1 MFCPL
6 RLDFSSVVVLFAG
19 VIGSL
24 PDVLSI
30 VLDFCFCG
38 ILPIQ
43 MNKNN
48 IILNQYLMV
57 EASMFDTVRFL
68 MLLIFFSLI
77 TESLLVIFG
86 LLSNIFI
93 IYYFF
98 VQILVQI
105 SDYTC
110 NLKKDLFDK
119 N

>member
-1 MFCPL
+1 
-6 RLDFSSVVVLFAG
+6 
-19 VIGSL
+19 
-24 PDVLSI
+24 
-30 VLDFCFCG
+30 
-38 ILPIQ
+38 
-43 MNKNN
+43 
-48 IILNQYLMV
+48 MV